1 MFERIDIEDI
11 KKIAYNAVCRNH
23 DFLILSFKDL
33 NRREISDK
41 IKSIKI
47 NKEKTYILLT
57 EINEKDIKTE
67 DFLHLYN
74 EVFTSRVS
82 LMIY

>member
-57 EINEKDIKTE
+57 EINKKDIKTE

-74 EVFTSRVS
+74 EVFASRVS
-82 LMIY
+82 LLIY

>member
-1 MFERIDIEDI
+1 MFERINIEDI

-74 EVFTSRVS
+74 EIFASRVS
-82 LMIY
+82 LLIY